1 MAKHT
6 RPGRG
11 TRVRNGTAQKRCSAP
26 DHRGSRWL
34 PRTAFQADATRPDGL
49 KYLCRECVNRRQ
61 RAYEARPDI
70 LERKRAEYAADPAP
84 QLAADKH
91 RRDER
96 VAKHTVR
103 AGEAI
108 DAAERYARRHVT
120 EVAAGRWPP
129 HMSVEV
135 DEAIESDAEVAEQ
148 EDREARRAADRA
160 AKIAEAALRREAERA
175 ARLASDTDPLRPED
189 FDEPDDTSVAN
200 DPGSNRL
207 SSQFSREKRQEYARA
222 MGQHAHHVRA
232 AAAAELRGDGD
243 LVDSMPPEAGSYIG
257 KLAEQ
262 EARFGRRRL
271 ARSLSLFAAGEEQA
285 RRLWAQACRQYLT
298 GRVVPTGYAAKGPS
312 SRPVKRSVCLLL
324 SDLHIGADLKQGDN
338 PLPYRALEEAR
349 RLEYVLRQ
357 AIDYKPQYRADS
369 ELVLMLNGD
378 LIEGLLLHDF
388 RDGAPLIEQKVAFQ
402 RYMERFVGE
411 CARAYPRVR
420 IYCQPGNHGRDKVRH
435 PGRATS
441 SKFDSH
447 ETGMY
452 YALSRACTALK
463 NVTWDIPFR
472 AATLVDLHGSKLLLT
487 HGDTEVKL
495 GDPDHKATENAQILA
510 EINASN
516 LYGAQIAALAAG
528 HFHKPRYLPKKI
540 RQIFNGALVP
550 PNGHARGAGYIGES
564 CGQWLWE
571 SVPGHPVGDT
581 RFIEVGSMQDTD
593 ERLGGIIEA
602 FRFNLDTDEGF
613 PT

>member
-1 MAKHT
+1 MAKKT
-6 RPGRG
+6 SPGTG
-11 TRVRNGTAQKRCSAP
+11 HRVRDGVEQKRCSAK
-26 DHRGSRWL
+26 DHRGARWL
-34 PRTAFQADATRPDGL
+34 PLTSYQADPTRPDGL
-49 KYLCRECVNRRQ
+49 KYQCRDCINRRQ
-61 RAYEARPDI
+61 RAYDSRPEV
-70 LERKRAEYAADPAP
+70 LERRRADYAADPAP
-84 QLAADKH
+84 RLTADKA

-103 AGEAI
+103 AGEVI
-108 DAAERYARRHVT
+108 DEVWSEARRRARERIP
-120 EVAAGRWPP
+120 EV
-129 HMSVEV
+129 MQ
-135 DEAIESDAEVAEQ
+135 AIEHDAEVAEAEQ
-148 EDREARRAADRA
+148 AAADRAGRRAADRA
-160 AKIAEAALRREAERA
+160 AKIAEAARRREAERA

-189 FDEPDDTSVAN
+189 FDDPPGGEDDDVTIAN
-200 DPGSNRL
+200 DARPGPS
-207 SSQFSREKRQEYARA
+207 SREFTRDKRQEYSRA

-243 LVDSMPPEAGSYIG
+243 LVESMPAEAGSYIG

-298 GRVVPTGYAAKGPS
+298 GRVVPTGYAARSPS
-312 SRPVKRSVCLLL
+312 ARPVKRSVCLLL
-324 SDLHIGADLKQGDN
+324 SDLHIGADLKQGEN
-338 PLPYRALEEAR
+338 PLPYRATEEAR

-378 LIEGLLLHDF
+378 LIEGLLMHDF
-388 RDGAPLIEQKVAFQ
+388 RDGAPLVEQKVAFQ

-411 CARAYPRVR
+411 CARVYPRVR
-420 IYCQPGNHGRDKVRH
+420 VYCQPGNHGRDKVRH

-452 YALSRACTALK
+452 YALSRACTQLK

-472 AATLVDLHGSKLLLT
+472 AVTVIDLHGSKLLLT

-495 GDPDHKATENAQILA
+495 GDPDHKAAENAQILA

-550 PNGHARGAGYIGES
+550 PNGHARGAGYISES

-571 SVPGHPVGDT
+571 SVPNFPVGDA
-581 RFIEVGSMQDTD
+581 RFIEVGTAQDTD
-593 ERLGGIIEA
+593 ERLGSIIEA
-602 FRFNLDTDEGF
+602 FRFNLDVDDRF

>member
-1 MAKHT
+1 MANHT
-6 RPGRG
+6 RPGKGLRLH
-11 TRVRNGTAQKRCSAP
+11 NGVEQKRCSAH
-26 DHRGSRWL
+26 DHRGARWL
-34 PRTAFQADATRPDGL
+34 PLVSFPADATRPDGL
-49 KYLCRECVNRRQ
+49 KYLCRECINRRQ
-61 RAYEARPDI
+61 REYDAKPENVAR
-70 LERKRAEYAADPAP
+70 RRAEYAADPAP
-84 QLAADKH
+84 ALAADKR

-103 AGEAI
+103 A
-108 DAAERYARRHVT
+108 
-120 EVAAGRWPP
+120 
-129 HMSVEV
+129 S
-135 DEAIESDAEVAEQ
+135 EAIEEHRRRAAEVQAAIEYDVEVAEAEQ
-148 EDREARRAADRA
+148 AEADRVDRKAQVAADRA
-160 AKIAEAALRREAERA
+160 AKIAEAALRRERERQ

-189 FDEPDDTSVAN
+189 FDDGPADDDVGVAN
-200 DPGSNRL
+200 DPRGARL
-207 SSQFSREKRQEYARA
+207 SAQASREKRQEYNRS

-232 AAAAELRGDGD
+232 AAAAEVRGDGD
-243 LVDSMPPEAGSYIG
+243 LVDNMPPQAGSYIG

-298 GRVVPTGYAAKGPS
+298 GRVVPTGYAARGPS

-324 SDLHIGADLKQGDN
+324 SDLHIGADLKQGEN
-338 PLPYRALEEAR
+338 PLPYRATEEAR

-357 AIDYKPQYRADS
+357 CIDYKPQYRSDS
-369 ELVLMLNGD
+369 ELVLLLNGD

-402 RYMERFVGE
+402 RYMERFIGE

-420 IYCQPGNHGRDKVRH
+420 VYCQPGNHGRDKVRH

-441 SKFDSH
+441 SKYDSH

-452 YALSRACTALK
+452 YALSRACTQLK

-495 GDPDHKATENAQILA
+495 GDPDHKAAENAQILA

-528 HFHKPRYLPKKI
+528 HFHKPRHLPKKI

-550 PNGHARGAGYIGES
+550 PNGYARGAGYISET

-571 SVPGHPVGDT
+571 SVIGHPVGDV
-581 RFIEVGSMQDTD
+581 RFIEVGPAQDTD
-593 ERLGGIIEA
+593 VMLGKVIEP
-602 FRFNLDTDEGF
+602 FRFDLDVDGRF